1 MTDMQI
7 ISKHS
12 INIIKS
18 GSRLTVEKK
27 KQKRSMLRDT
37 LVSDGSDDGQDIDE
51 QVDYVQ
57 VEVESSEDVLL
68 G

>member
-1 MTDMQI
+1 
-7 ISKHS
+7 
-12 INIIKS
+12 
-18 GSRLTVEKK
+18 
-27 KQKRSMLRDT
+27 MLRDT